1 MTDRMNSKTATTGIS
16 ASDTAPR
23 PFLAGIAPAQAAEFI
38 AAAGESAY
46 RAKQL
51 YDWVARKWVTDPA
64 LMSNL
69 PASLKEKV
77 RASFLCSALKIEQD
91 DASADG
97 SRKLLL
103 SLFDGETV
111 ECALIPAQDGRMT
124 FCLST
129 QVGCPVGC
137 AFCASGSAGFVR
149 NLHAGE
155 IIEEYLL
162 CCRLIGRAPDNVVIM
177 GVGEP
182 LLNYSNL
189 IEALETIC
197 NPEGIGLAA
206 RRVTISTSGWTPGI
220 RNLAE
225 HGRQWNLAVSLHA
238 PDDKVRALLIPGKY
252 RRDIRDIIAACKL
265 HRQATG
271 RLLTFEYVM
280 LAGINDF
287 PEQAVRLAKLAAE
300 ADAKVNL
307 IPYNKAN
314 GAFERPSKEVVK
326 KFENNLKAARIPVT
340 VRVEKGFDSSAA
352 CGQLRSSAEKRKRRT
367 VQ

>member
-1 MTDRMNSKTATTGIS
+1 MTEKTNSKTATTGIS
-16 ASDTAPR
+16 VSDDAIR
-23 PFLAGIAPAQAAEFI
+23 PFLAAVTPEQAADFI
-38 AAAGESAY
+38 AEIGESAY

-51 YDWVARKWVTDPA
+51 YDWVARKWVTDPER
-64 LMSNL
+64 MSNL
-69 PASLKEKV
+69 PAPLRERI
-77 RASFLCSALKIEQD
+77 RAHFLCAVLAVERD
-91 DASADG
+91 DVSADG

-111 ECALIPAQDGRMT
+111 ECALIPAEDGRMT

-182 LLNYSNL
+182 LLNYNNL
-189 IEALETIC
+189 VAALEAIC
-197 NPEGIGLAA
+197 TPGGIGLAA

-252 RRDIRDIIAACKL
+252 RRDIKDIIAACKL

-307 IPYNKAN
+307 IPYNRAN
-314 GAFERPSKEVVK
+314 GAFERPSKEAVK

-352 CGQLRSSAEKRKRRT
+352 CGQLRSSAETRKRRT
-367 VQ
+367 P

>member
-1 MTDRMNSKTATTGIS
+1 MTEKTNSKTATSGIS
-16 ASDTAPR
+16 DSNRAPR
-23 PFLAGIAPAQAAEFI
+23 QFLATITPAQAMDFI
-38 AAAGESAY
+38 GRAGENTY

-51 YDWVARKWVTDPA
+51 YDWVAKKWITDPA
-64 LMSNL
+64 SMTNL
-69 PASLKEKV
+69 PASLKEKIKEN
-77 RASFLCSALKIEQD
+77 FLCAAVKIEQD
-91 DASADG
+91 SECADG

-129 QVGCPVGC
+129 QVGCPVAC

-162 CCRLIGRAPDNVVIM
+162 CCRLTGKAPDNVVIM

-182 LLNYSNL
+182 LLNYNNL
-189 IEALETIC
+189 VEALETIC
-197 NPEGIGLAA
+197 TPDGIGLAA

-238 PDDKVRALLIPGKY
+238 PDDKVRSLLIPSKY
-252 RRDIRDIIAACKL
+252 RRDIKDIIAACKL

-280 LAGINDF
+280 LAGINDS
-287 PEQAVRLAKLAAE
+287 PEEAVRLSRLAAE
-300 ADAKVNL
+300 ADAKINL

-314 GAFERPSKEVVK
+314 GAFERPSKEAIK

-352 CGQLRSSAEKRKRRT
+352 CGQLRSSAEARKRK
-367 VQ
+367 QS